1 GCIRL
6 MHALLG
12 VMLIPGV
19 LVALAGCGPT
29 AADGSDSVSGT
40 GNGLDV
46 VLQVEGLEGGHAFL
60 GGMLGDQYYT
70 VDSFAVD
77 KKGRISFTSAGP
89 LEQGLYYAILPDRQS
104 QVQLLLSEDQAF
116 TLTTRLGD
124 LVGSMVVEGSLDN
137 ELLYR
142 NLKFEQQYQREY
154 QAIRQR
160 QAQAQPGSPDALSLE
175 NERKAKLEERK
186 AHIAQYSRDY
196 PDAFFTSFKLAGQ
209 NPEVKEPRLPSGEI
223 DERMQLYLYRKEFWE
238 MVDFTD
244 GRLLRTPVYHNKLQ
258 KYFETLMPQQVDT
271 IIKYADY
278 LTRQSMQHDSLFK
291 YTANWIG
298 VKYKEPSFM
307 GADAVYTHM
316 VLNFFTPE
324 LAFWSDPNEIRYL
337 QQDARIRNLSLPGRT
352 GQDLSLVGLN
362 GEEVT
367 LHGIDAR
374 MIVLF
379 IYTPE
384 CDNCRKE
391 TPKVLEVYHEW
402 RDRGVEVLGLC
413 TLNDEAVWKD
423 YVAKGNLDWINA
435 YDPAN
440 PQDHTYKWHVDI
452 TPELYVMNSDF
463 EIVGKDLKAFQLPE
477 IFKRVLNK

>member
-1 GCIRL
+1 MVINAFLSRL
-6 MHALLG
+6 AMSSPSLHLPHFATINAWLLW
-12 VMLIPGV
+12 LSAAT
-19 LVALAGCGPT
+19 LCACGQ
-29 AADGSDSVSGT
+29 ASADSAPANT
-40 GNGLDV
+40 GGGGLNV
-46 VLQVEGLEGGHAFL
+46 VLQVEGLDGGFSYL

-77 KKGRISFTSAGP
+77 KKGRITFSRP
-89 LEQGLYYAILPDRQS
+89 QLLEEGLYYVILPDRRS
-104 QVQLLLSEDQAF
+104 QIQMLLSEDQVF
-116 TLTTRLGD
+116 TMTTQLGD

-160 QAQAQPGSPDALSLE
+160 QTQVAAGTPEAAALE
-175 NERKAKLEERK
+175 EERKAKLAERK
-186 AHIAQYSRDY
+186 AHLAQFTRDH
-196 PDAFFTSFKLAGQ
+196 PDAFFTIFKVAGQ
-209 NPEVKEPRLPSGEI
+209 NPEIREPRLPSGEI
-223 DERMQLYLYRKEFWE
+223 DERRQLYLYRKEFWD

-258 KYFETLMPQQVDT
+258 KYFETLMPNSADT

-337 QQDARIRNLSLPGRT
+337 QQDARIRNLSLPGRI
-352 GQDLSLVGLN
+352 GQDVSLVGLN
-362 GEEVT
+362 GEEIT
-367 LHGIDAR
+367 LHGIKAR
-374 MIVLF
+374 AIVLF

-391 TPKVLEVYHEW
+391 TPKVL
-402 RDRGVEVLGLC
+402 
-413 TLNDEAVWKD
+413 
-423 YVAKGNLDWINA
+423 
-435 YDPAN
+435 
-440 PQDHTYKWHVDI
+440 
-452 TPELYVMNSDF
+452 
-463 EIVGKDLKAFQLPE
+463 
-477 IFKRVLNK
+477 